1 MEECVNSGY
10 SVRVP
15 WTAYPRAHYFRK
27 HFNDVHDRLLRIL
40 GALPVPLTDDF
51 CLLAL
56 EKIRKR
62 LGFDLEVRFLG
73 HHRPPPGEVYVVDPV
88 ELRNHVNTSVPEHRT
103 ELSHEP
109 PLKIN
114 VCYARIH
121 DRNGSLQQNIKH
133 IMEDCDHFEGRSFE
147 SERVII
153 AVDIPPGEHT
163 TDVETEL
170 SRHVS
175 NCLPENIPNEN
186 ILVVLIRRPDK
197 LQLAEAIS
205 TYIENMAID
214 GFETALTLLKKFVTS
229 NRSRLNESF
238 STYFLNH
245 PVEKCLHM
253 FFHDYDTTN
262 EKPGVRRVPIE
273 NMNDLS
279 GQLHIADDLEGA
291 VGGSDEQPE
300 KCVKEDQRQEKA
312 TKETDFGCLLDN
324 AGLYTLAGQIKC
336 SVIVDYFSCKYNL
349 PPCNVNDILESTNF
363 KEKFVKSV
371 SSVTKGFIFNY
382 VELTKK
388 GDYGWNHRVQVC
400 VKRGKKPRIKTQRVS
415 LKWLVSK
422 VGHDIQ
428 GLVDDYEETMSNVEY
443 IFSLLRKLTFEIEGY
458 LLQGGRTEHQSYIPP
473 PPTIP
478 PEMRKS
484 LLAVNDVYAVCTL
497 YNEPT
502 VLLKA
507 TAVVDMDEFTKHSNT
522 KQLLEKACFKE
533 TINTIQHIRMKYKYA
548 AALNVEVVSR
558 PFQQFA
564 MNDIE
569 QGDKITASGGGFGTL
584 GGFVQWFGEPYM
596 LTCQHVVGSDSIVK
610 VQKPGFI
617 PPPVIGRATPN
628 MSIKSGTHGVI
639 DIAAVKVV
647 GDVRN
652 RCIPKYK
659 DSDGIFRTSVIYDPE
674 KKDLKPGLNVFKYG
688 ASTGLTEGI
697 VASTDFDVDVSN
709 RIVFIESKADFSPG
723 HSSIFS
729 GPGDSGS
736 LILSA
741 TFEDGS
747 QRPTLQ
753 IISMLT
759 GGLQTTSACGKTVSF
774 QLKPALE
781 IVAEQANMNAN
792 LGFVQPGIWSF
803 NDARNTS

>member
-1 MEECVNSGY
+1 MADTGKPGLRHTGMGIYGHIKPGLRLTDRGLHGHIKPGLRLTDMDIYGHIKPGLRLTDMGMQWHIKPWLRLTDMGMHGHIKPGLRLTDMGFGLDSPT
-10 SVRVP
+10 RVCTGILNLGLDSPTWTHWHGNVLAYQTWSRHTGTGMYWQIKPGLRHTGTGMYGQIKPGPRHTGTGMNEQIKPGPRHTGTGMYWHIKPGLKLTGMGMHGHIKPGLRHTGTRMYGHIKP
-15 WTAYPRAHYFRK
+15 WLK
-27 HFNDVHDRLLRIL
+27 HTDTGCTGRSNLGLDTLRRGCTGRSNL
-40 GALPVPLTDDF
+40 GLDTLARGCTGALPVPLTDDF

-484 LLAVNDVYAVCTL
+484 LLA
-497 YNEPT
+497 
-502 VLLKA
+502 
-507 TAVVDMDEFTKHSNT
+507 
-522 KQLLEKACFKE
+522 
-533 TINTIQHIRMKYKYA
+533 
-548 AALNVEVVSR
+548 
-558 PFQQFA
+558 
-564 MNDIE
+564 
-569 QGDKITASGGGFGTL
+569 
-584 GGFVQWFGEPYM
+584 
-596 LTCQHVVGSDSIVK
+596 
-610 VQKPGFI
+610 
-617 PPPVIGRATPN
+617 
-628 MSIKSGTHGVI
+628 
-639 DIAAVKVV
+639 
-647 GDVRN
+647 
-652 RCIPKYK
+652 
-659 DSDGIFRTSVIYDPE
+659 
-674 KKDLKPGLNVFKYG
+674 
-688 ASTGLTEGI
+688 
-697 VASTDFDVDVSN
+697 
-709 RIVFIESKADFSPG
+709 
-723 HSSIFS
+723 
-729 GPGDSGS
+729 
-736 LILSA
+736 
-741 TFEDGS
+741 
-747 QRPTLQ
+747 
-753 IISMLT
+753 
-759 GGLQTTSACGKTVSF
+759 
-774 QLKPALE
+774 
-781 IVAEQANMNAN
+781 
-792 LGFVQPGIWSF
+792 
-803 NDARNTS
+803 